1 MQSVKIAELRMSE
14 TDIIDVDSR
23 LAFFW
28 EVSPF
33 PFSNDIWQVMRCF
46 EWEKVL
52 WSSRLFE
59 VTFEALIK
67 VLLKSIKRLSLPQNI
82 MH

>member
-1 MQSVKIAELRMSE
+1 MKSVKMAELRMSE
-14 TDIIDVDSR
+14 TDTIDMDSR

-28 EVSPF
+28 EMFPF
-33 PFSNDIWQVMRCF
+33 PSSHDIWQVMRCF

-59 VTFEALIK
+59 ITFEALIN
-67 VLLKSIKRLSLPQNI
+67 VLLKLIKRLSLPQNI